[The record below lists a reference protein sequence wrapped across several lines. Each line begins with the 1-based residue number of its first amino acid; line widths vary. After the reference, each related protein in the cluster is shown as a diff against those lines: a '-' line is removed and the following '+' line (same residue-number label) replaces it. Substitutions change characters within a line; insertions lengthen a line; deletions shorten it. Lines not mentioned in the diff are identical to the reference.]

1 MPKTGSLMTDPLA
14 ELRSR
19 FVARTKDRVAALR
32 VAIEREP
39 NNEEATSMI
48 ASLAHQIAGA
58 AGTFGYAALGRAAA
72 ALEDAA
78 DNRDRSSAAARCE
91 VLHARFSAVEA
102 SVAALDEA
110 SAQ

>member
-1 MPKTGSLMTDPLA
+1 MTDPLA

-32 VAIEREP
+32 AAVDREP
-39 NNEEATSMI
+39 NDEEAASMI
-48 ASLAHQIAGA
+48 ASLAHQIAGT
-58 AGTFGYAALGRAAA
+58 AGTFGYPALGRAAA

-78 DNRDRSSAAARCE
+78 DSRDGSSAAARCE
-91 VLHARFSAVEA
+91 LLHARFSAVEA

-110 SAQ
+110 SAR